1 MLKLWKSAAAA
12 ALATLLI
19 SCGGGGGGGGGG
31 GIGLLPPSTSGNGTQ
46 TPATPQPEPTAPA
59 AYTTFALLPYKSV
72 VVSFSKSNPAPGET
86 VGIRTINA
94 LKNAGGSSRDMA
106 YDAKRDRLYISAGS
120 RILMI
125 PKASQASGDV
135 TPAQYD
141 VLSSG
146 LSTYST
152 MVLDAERDELWLGG
166 PMSRLQGALVK
177 ISNISAAYGQIR
189 TLEAIR
195 PEETR
200 PVASYQVW
208 YIRSSMLMR
217 FAIDPVRSL
226 VYTSDI
232 IGGVF
237 DLATLTPARKE
248 TSGNPVYE
256 ESVAYNNAPVRML
269 FNGTNMYATDIALDA
284 ARNRLYVLGSD
295 GREVITVDGASTANT
310 PSTFSRLPLPTV
322 NSSIAIDAK
331 NDRLY
336 IGGVDNN
343 AYIFNNA
350 STITA
355 GTTVPGTS
363 VLGAPESVAGKGVVW
378 GISFP

>member
-1 MLKLWKSAAAA
+1 MLNPWKSAAAA

-31 GIGLLPPSTSGNGTQ
+31 GAGIGLLPPPTSG
-46 TPATPQPEPTAPA
+46 TPAPTPQPEPVAST
-59 AYTTFALLPYKSV
+59 YTTFALLPYRSV
-72 VVSFSKSNPAPGET
+72 VVSFSKPNPGPGES
-86 VGIRTINA
+86 VEMRTLNA
-94 LKNAGGSSRDMA
+94 FKNAGGVGRDMA
-106 YDAKRDRLYISAGS
+106 YDAKRDRLYISMGT

-135 TPAQYD
+135 TKAQYD

-146 LSTYST
+146 LGSFST

-166 PMSRLQGALVK
+166 PMSRLHGALVK

-189 TLEAIR
+189 TLESIG
-195 PEETR
+195 PQETR

-217 FAIDPVRSL
+217 FAIDPTRSL
-226 VYTSDI
+226 VYTSDG

-248 TSGNPVYE
+248 PTGDPVYE
-256 ESVAYNNAPVRML
+256 ELVAERNAPVRML
-269 FNGTNMYATDIALDA
+269 FNGTNMFATDVALDV
-284 ARNRLYVLGSD
+284 ARNRLYVLGGD
-295 GREVITVDGASTANT
+295 GREIITINGASTANS
-310 PSTFSRLPLPTV
+310 PGTFSRLPLSTV
-322 NSSIAIDAK
+322 NSSIAVDAK

-336 IGGVDNN
+336 VGGVDNN

-355 GTTVPGTS
+355 GTVVPGTS